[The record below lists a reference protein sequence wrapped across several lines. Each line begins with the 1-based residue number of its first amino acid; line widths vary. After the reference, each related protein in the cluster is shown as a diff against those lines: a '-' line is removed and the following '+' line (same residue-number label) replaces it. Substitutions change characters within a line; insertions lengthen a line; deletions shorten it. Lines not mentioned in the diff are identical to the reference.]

1 MFHLLYTVEPLKMD
15 SPYYGN
21 LHNVDKS
28 QRSRIIPCTIIY
40 VHKETSLCTY
50 IIVQGIQERAHPR
63 KCDGVQLPNLVHKY
77 VLVEIFVR
85 HDALLYPLT
94 DALSFPHTTL

>member
-1 MFHLLYTVEPLKMD
+1 MQAMEMTTVHGAMFPVYYIYTLD
-15 SPYYGN
+15 
-21 LHNVDKS
+21 
-28 QRSRIIPCTIIY
+28 
-40 VHKETSLCTY
+40 
-50 IIVQGIQERAHPR
+50 RAHPR

-85 HDALLYPLT
+85 HDAFLYLLT